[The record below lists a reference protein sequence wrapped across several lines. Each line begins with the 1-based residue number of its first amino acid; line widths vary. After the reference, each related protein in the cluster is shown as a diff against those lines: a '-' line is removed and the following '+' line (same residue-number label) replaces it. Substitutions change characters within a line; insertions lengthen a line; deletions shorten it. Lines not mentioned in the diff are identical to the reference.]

1 MIVLKLLKSRNI
13 PLFRTMIKIPRF
25 CYFSKVLFCTH
36 LNNDL
41 EDRQVGFNIHAQLS
55 A

>member
-1 MIVLKLLKSRNI
+1 MIVLKLLKSGNI
-13 PLFRTMIKIPRF
+13 FLFRTMIKIPRF

-36 LNNDL
+36 LNNL
-41 EDRQVGFNIHAQLS
+41 EDRQVGFNIYAQLS